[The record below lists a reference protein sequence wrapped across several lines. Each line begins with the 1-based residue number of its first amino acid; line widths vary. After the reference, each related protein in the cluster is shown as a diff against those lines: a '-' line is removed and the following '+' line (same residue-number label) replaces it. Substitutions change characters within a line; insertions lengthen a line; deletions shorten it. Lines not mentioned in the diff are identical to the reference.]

1 MNRSFYTKL
10 SPTRLDIGE
19 KKKNFPAASVIQED
33 LYMSKTLCLILATGT
48 GGNQEQFIFDI
59 EPVKMRSELNPGDF
73 KMTEDDL
80 SFIVPQLHFDR
91 NKK

>member
-1 MNRSFYTKL
+1 M
-10 SPTRLDIGE
+10 
-19 KKKNFPAASVIQED
+19 
-33 LYMSKTLCLILATGT
+33 CLILATET